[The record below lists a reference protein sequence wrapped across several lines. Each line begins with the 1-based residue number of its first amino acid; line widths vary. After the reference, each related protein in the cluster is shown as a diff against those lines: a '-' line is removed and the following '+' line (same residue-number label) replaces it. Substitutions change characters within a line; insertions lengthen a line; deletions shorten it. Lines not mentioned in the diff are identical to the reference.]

1 MMETR
6 NQTADYLPWSEF
18 KRLVNTLY
26 EDKNYRYC
34 LLIVIGVYF
43 GLRISDVKRIR
54 WEDILNNEYIIMK
67 EKKTH
72 NTAKRREIPV
82 SKNLQEFVFD
92 IYQRTRPRSKFIVT
106 ISASRGGTNT
116 INETFKR
123 LKHKHNLQINHF
135 TTHSL
140 RKTFGRHYL
149 ETHNYSA
156 RAILM
161 LNDIFNHSS
170 LADTKRYFGITKEE
184 INEVYS
190 QVGEK
195 VLQL

>member
-1 MMETR
+1 METR

-18 KRLVNTLY
+18 KRLVNSLY
-26 EDKNYRYC
+26 KDEKYQYC
-34 LLIVIGVYF
+34 LIVVIGVYF
-43 GLRISDVKRIR
+43 GLRISDIKRIR
-54 WEDILNNEYIIMK
+54 WEDILNSDKIIMK
-67 EKKTH
+67 EKKTRKT
-72 NTAKRREIPV
+72 NKRREIPV
-82 SKNLQEFVFD
+82 SENLREFVFD
-92 IYQRTRPRSKFIVT
+92 IYQRTRPKSKFIVT
-106 ISASRGGTNT
+106 ISASRGGTNS

-123 LKHKHNLQINHF
+123 FKERYNLQINNF

-140 RKTFGRHYL
+140 RKTFGRRYL

-170 LADTKRYFGITKEE
+170 LSDTKRYFGITKEE

-195 VLQL
+195 VL